1 MNALRLI
8 ESVRANGG
16 SIDLVGGKLV
26 ARNFPA
32 NMLDNL
38 KAAKLEIIRLLSPL
52 EPKPIT
58 PRPALRFRLADG
70 KGGTV
75 LGDFDELLASLLRD
89 LHLKWPHELT
99 EVWHT
104 DQLIYPSVISG

>member
-8 ESVRANGG
+8 ESVRAKGG

-38 KAAKLEIIRLLSPL
+38 KAAKSEIIRLLTSPEL
-52 EPKPIT
+52 KLIT
-58 PRPALRFRLADG
+58 PRPALRFRLVDG

-75 LGDFDELLASLLRD
+75 LGGFDSSHSSLLR
-89 LHLKWPHELT
+89 
-99 EVWHT
+99 
-104 DQLIYPSVISG
+104 QMAA

>member
-1 MNALRLI
+1 MSALRLI
-8 ESVRANGG
+8 ESVRAKGG
-16 SIDLVGGKLV
+16 SIDLVEGKLI

-38 KAAKLEIIRLLSPL
+38 KAAKPEIIRLLTQP

-75 LGDFDELLASLLRD
+75 LGDFDQSLASLLGD
-89 LHLKWPHELT
+89 LHDKWPHELM
-99 EVWHT
+99 EVWHG
-104 DQLIYPSVISG
+104 DQLISP